1 MAVNDPEPAAPESL
15 AEQLA
20 ELRAQPVGDTRIG
33 RARARFLAF
42 AERATTWGPLRPVA
56 EIAWLVARRDTAIGG
71 SVLAAALAYRIFIW
85 LLPLALVLVLGMG
98 WLADSTSVLSETGL
112 GAYITDSVA
121 AAAEN
126 VSGWARVVGLVIGVF
141 VLLYETY
148 VLLRAMRVVTAIA
161 WGIPVRRAGNPARE
175 TLAFLVGVVAFTI
188 AASWGAV
195 IRRGIEFPIDILAW
209 IASWALLSAIFLAF
223 AWWLL
228 PHAASHWT
236 EVAPGAALVGVAV
249 ILIGLFNWLILYPWL
264 SQKEETYGVLGVAA
278 GLLFGFFLIGRT
290 VELSASLNGVLAERR
305 QVRTLAR

>member
-1 MAVNDPEPAAPESL
+1 MTVNDPEATSQPSL

-20 ELRAQPVGDTRIG
+20 ELKAQPVGDTRIG
-33 RARARFLAF
+33 RARARFLAD
-42 AERATTWGPLRPVA
+42 AERATTWGPLAPAA
-56 EIAWLVARRDTAIGG
+56 EVAWLVARRDGAIGG

-98 WLADSTSVLSETGL
+98 WLADSSSVLSETGL
-112 GAYITDSVA
+112 GAYITNSVA

-126 VSGWARVVGLVIGVF
+126 VSGWARVVGLVIGVI

-148 VLLRAMRVVTAIA
+148 VLLRAMRAVTAIA
-161 WGIPVRRAGNPARE
+161 WGLPVRRAGNPARD
-175 TLAFLVGVVAFTI
+175 TLAFLVGVVAFTV
-188 AASWGAV
+188 AASSGAA
-195 IRRGIEFPIDILAW
+195 IRKGLDFPTDILAW
-209 IASWALLSAIFLAF
+209 IVSWALLSAIFLAF

-236 EVAPGAALVGVAV
+236 EVAPGAALVGIAV
-249 ILIGLFNWLILYPWL
+249 ILIGIFNWLILYPWL

-290 VELSASLNGVLAERR
+290 IELSASLNAVLAERR
-305 QVRTLAR
+305 AK